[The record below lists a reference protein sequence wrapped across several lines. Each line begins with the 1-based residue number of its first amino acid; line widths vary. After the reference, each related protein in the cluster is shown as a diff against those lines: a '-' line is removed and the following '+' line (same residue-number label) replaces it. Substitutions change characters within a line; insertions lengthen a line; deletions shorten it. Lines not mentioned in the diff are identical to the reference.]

1 MICRIVGKCIG
12 WVVKK
17 DMQEAAGPLQM
28 AVVPQSGVQAAIN
41 FLKEVFDDEQ
51 TDYIGSHV
59 S

>member
-1 MICRIVGKCIG
+1 M
-12 WVVKK
+12 KK